1 MREFK
6 TERTLVE
13 TDRVYEWKLP
23 EAMERLFGGPTAM
36 PVGAVIGFRVC
47 EADIAN
53 DEPERLQ
60 LVVTTIGR
68 ASPSPATCRPTLG
81 PKGSPAWTSGPASLR
96 ATGSVAYE

>member
-60 LVVTTIGR
+60 LVVTTIEKGQPVTR
-68 ASPSPATCRPTLG
+68 DVPAYTRPEGLSRLDERPREFASDWERG
-81 PKGSPAWTSGPASLR
+81 
-96 ATGSVAYE
+96 V